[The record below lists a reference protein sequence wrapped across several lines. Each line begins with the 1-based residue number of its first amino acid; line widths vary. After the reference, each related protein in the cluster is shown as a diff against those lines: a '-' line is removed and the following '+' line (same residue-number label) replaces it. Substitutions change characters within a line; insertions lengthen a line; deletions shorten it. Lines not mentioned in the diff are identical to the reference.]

1 MQEVFKLVIFN
12 KDLIKQITKCNNGK
26 KNDTGKLVALLKD
39 KQEKRIKQLYPKS
52 YISGSKANYI
62 NDIIQYSS
70 EKMFRYLMADYV
82 NNEISKEDINK
93 LIRKAKDC
101 ENEEVVKILE
111 RKMDSTN
118 KKNNILGILSAL
130 F

>member
-26 KNDTGKLVALLKD
+26 TNDNLKLIALLKD
-39 KQEKRIKQLYPKS
+39 NQENMIRELYSKS
-52 YISGSKANYI
+52 YISGTKAKYI
-62 NDIIQYSS
+62 DIIIRYSS

-82 NNEISKEDINK
+82 NNKISKEGLNE
-93 LIRKAKDC
+93 LLRKARDC
-101 ENEEVVKILE
+101 ENEEVVKVLQ
-111 RKMDSTN
+111 KKVNSTN
-118 KKNNILGILSAL
+118 KKHNILGILSAL